1 MITTSDY
8 SQSQHWG
15 RHQLSTPP
23 FHFPTPYPPTSSNS
37 SSINLVPRAFPLNGW
52 GGEKPW
58 GRGWSSMDS
67 ASGDHIRWH
76 TLNTLNAVFFN
87 TVWYYIGARN
97 FCGFLFMRFFQPSA
111 KIISGKKIKLPQ
123 TFFPQKSTPSRW
135 LKFAIQK
142 YSTDQRNRVCSARL

>member
-23 FHFPTPYPPTSSNS
+23 FHFPTPYPPNKLE
-37 SSINLVPRAFPLNGW
+37 LVKHQPRPQGFSLKWVGRGKAL
-52 GGEKPW
+52 